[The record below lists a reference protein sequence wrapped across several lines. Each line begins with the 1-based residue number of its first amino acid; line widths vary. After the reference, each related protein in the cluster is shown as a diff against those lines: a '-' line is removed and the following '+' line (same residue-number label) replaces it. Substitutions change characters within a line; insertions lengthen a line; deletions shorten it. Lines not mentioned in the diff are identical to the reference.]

1 MHRAPTATAEEGNK
15 RFSPATHK
23 MQSITARS
31 RPALRSAQL
40 RFRYRYATDAP
51 SSAPPLLLKLRGDL
65 KTAMKAKDTNR
76 LNVLR
81 GLLAE
86 VTNAAKTPQPLDSDM
101 KLLGLL
107 RKRSSAAAHAAK
119 EFSAAGRA
127 DLSEKEDAAIKVLD
141 EYAGSV
147 ETVSE
152 DYIKEVVQSTIDT
165 IKAEAEGAKVVM
177 GDVLKKLLAP
187 GGAFEGKPVEKS
199 QVAKAV
205 RQFLD
210 AK

>member
-1 MHRAPTATAEEGNK
+1 
-15 RFSPATHK
+15 

-31 RPALRSAQL
+31 RPVLRSAQL
-40 RFRYRYATDAP
+40 CFRYRYATDAP
-51 SSAPPLLLKLRGDL
+51 ASAPPLLLKLRSDL

-86 VTNAAKTPQPLDSDM
+86 VTNAAKTAQPLDSDM

-107 RKRSSAAAHAAK
+107 RKRTNAATQAAK
-119 EFSAAGRA
+119 EFSDAGRQ
-127 DLSEKEDAAIKVLD
+127 DLTEKENAAIKVLE
-141 EYAGSV
+141 EYAGNV
-147 ETVSE
+147 ETVGE
-152 DYIKEVVQSTIDT
+152 DYIKEVVQSTIDS
-165 IKAEAEGAKVVM
+165 IKAEAQGAKVVM

-187 GGAFEGKPVEKS
+187 GGVFEGKAVEKS

-210 AK
+210 ANSSTSS

>member
-1 MHRAPTATAEEGNK
+1 
-15 RFSPATHK
+15 
-23 MQSITARS
+23 
-31 RPALRSAQL
+31 
-40 RFRYRYATDAP
+40 
-51 SSAPPLLLKLRGDL
+51 
-65 KTAMKAKDTNR
+65 MKAKDTNR

-86 VTNAAKTPQPLDSDM
+86 VTNAAKTSSPLDSDM
-101 KLLGLL
+101 KLLNLL
-107 RKRSSAAAHAAK
+107 RKRSSAAAQAGK
-119 EFSAAGRA
+119 EFADAGRA
-127 DLSEKEDAAIKVLD
+127 DLKDKEDAAIKVLE

-152 DYIKEVVQSTIDT
+152 EDIRRVVQSTIDS
-165 IKAEAEGAKVVM
+165 IKAEAQGAKVVL

-205 RQFLD
+205 REFLD

>member
-1 MHRAPTATAEEGNK
+1 
-15 RFSPATHK
+15 
-23 MQSITARS
+23 MQSFTARS
-31 RPALRSAQL
+31 RPVLRSAQL
-40 RFRYRYATDAP
+40 CLRYRYATDAP
-51 SSAPPLLLKLRGDL
+51 ASAPPLLLKLRSDL

-86 VTNAAKTPQPLDSDM
+86 VTNAAKTAQPLDSDL
-101 KLLGLL
+101 KLLSLL
-107 RKRSSAAAHAAK
+107 RKRTSAANQAAE
-119 EFSAAGRA
+119 EFSKAGRQ
-127 DLSEKEDAAIKVLD
+127 DLTEKENAAIKVLE
-141 EYAGSV
+141 EYAGNV
-147 ETVSE
+147 EVVGE
-152 DYIKEVVQSTIDT
+152 DYIKEVVQKTIET

>member
-1 MHRAPTATAEEGNK
+1 MRQKQTKHIFPQSK
-15 RFSPATHK
+15 LK
-23 MQSITARS
+23 MQSFAARS
-31 RPALRSAQL
+31 RPALRSAHLSL
-40 RFRYRYATDAP
+40 RCRYATEA
-51 SSAPPLLLKLRGDL
+51 SSAPPLLLKLRSDL

-86 VTNAAKTPQPLDSDM
+86 VTNAAKTSAPLDSDM
-101 KLLGLL
+101 KLLNLL
-107 RKRSSAAAHAAK
+107 RKRSSAALQAGK
-119 EFSAAGRA
+119 EFANAGRA
-127 DLSEKEDAAIKVLD
+127 DLKEKEDAAIKVLE
-141 EYAGSV
+141 EYAGNV

-152 DYIKEVVQSTIDT
+152 EDIRKAVQDTIDG
-165 IKAEAEGAKVVM
+165 IKAEAAGAKVVM

-187 GGAFEGKPVEKS
+187 GGVFEGKPVEKS

-205 RQFLD
+205 REFLD

>member
-1 MHRAPTATAEEGNK
+1 
-15 RFSPATHK
+15 FS
-23 MQSITARS
+23 
-31 RPALRSAQL
+31 
-40 RFRYRYATDAP
+40 D
-51 SSAPPLLLKLRGDL
+51 
-65 KTAMKAKDTNR
+65 
-76 LNVLR
+76 
-81 GLLAE
+81 
-86 VTNAAKTPQPLDSDM
+86 
-101 KLLGLL
+101 
-107 RKRSSAAAHAAK
+107 
-119 EFSAAGRA
+119 AGRA
-127 DLSEKEDAAIKVLD
+127 DLTEKENAAIKVLE

-152 DYIKEVVQSTIDT
+152 DYIKEVVQSTIDS
-165 IKAEAEGAKVVM
+165 IKTEAQGAKVVM

>member
-1 MHRAPTATAEEGNK
+1 
-15 RFSPATHK
+15 

-31 RPALRSAQL
+31 RPVLRSAQL
-40 RFRYRYATDAP
+40 CLRYRYATDAP
-51 SSAPPLLLKLRGDL
+51 SSAPPLLLKLRSDL

-86 VTNAAKTPQPLDSDM
+86 VTNAAKTAQPLDSDM

-107 RKRSSAAAHAAK
+107 RKRSSAAAQAAK
-119 EFSAAGRA
+119 EFSDAGRA
-127 DLSEKEDAAIKVLD
+127 DLTEKENAAIKVLE
-141 EYAGSV
+141 EYAGNV

-152 DYIKEVVQSTIDT
+152 DYIKEVVQSTIDS
-165 IKAEAEGAKVVM
+165 IKAEAQGAKVVM

>member
-1 MHRAPTATAEEGNK
+1 
-15 RFSPATHK
+15 

-31 RPALRSAQL
+31 RPVLRSAQL
-40 RFRYRYATDAP
+40 CFRYRYATDAP
-51 SSAPPLLLKLRGDL
+51 LSAPPLLLKLRSDL

-86 VTNAAKTPQPLDSDM
+86 VTNAAKTSQPLDSDM

-107 RKRSSAAAHAAK
+107 RKRTSAANQAAK
-119 EFSAAGRA
+119 EFSDAGRA
-127 DLSEKEDAAIKVLD
+127 DLTEKENAAIKVLE
-141 EYAGSV
+141 EYAGNV
-147 ETVSE
+147 ETVGE

-165 IKAEAEGAKVVM
+165 IKAEAQGAKVVM

-187 GGAFEGKPVEKS
+187 GGVFEGKAVEKS